1 MSQNYTITGV
11 DQKLWNEFMSACRH
25 FDFTAR
31 ASFIKHIQVV
41 VNDFRKYKMN
51 YGARTDYTKG
61 KGKK

>member
-11 DQKLWNEFMSACRH
+11 EQKLWNEFMSACRH

-31 ASFIKHIQVV
+31 ASFLKHIQVV

-51 YGARTDYTKG
+51 YGEPETGRKR